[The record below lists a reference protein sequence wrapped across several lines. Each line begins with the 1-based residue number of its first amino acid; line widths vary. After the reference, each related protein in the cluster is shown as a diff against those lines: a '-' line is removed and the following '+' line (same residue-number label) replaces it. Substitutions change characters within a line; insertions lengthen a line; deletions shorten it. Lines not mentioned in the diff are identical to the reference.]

1 LSFIDYVTT
10 ELNNC
15 EKTFHSNEHNEQRT
29 TDNEQRTTNNEQ
41 RTTNNEQQ
49 ANEQRTTNNEQ
60 RTTNNEQQTTR
71 KTKDI
76 SMELHM
82 LSLTGRNRSRLWPL
96 SQAQA
101 IFGYFDGA
109 KSLIKQLITNKDI
122 ATKIMLLE
130 ILIIAA
136 IKSYLVNKIQYRI

>member
-41 RTTNNEQQ
+41 RTTNNERQ

-71 KTKDI
+71 KKKD
-76 SMELHM
+76 MEVWNY
-82 LSLTGRNRSRLWPL
+82 TCYPL
-96 SQAQA
+96 QGGIGVDCGLCRRPKQYL
-101 IFGYFDGA
+101 IF
-109 KSLIKQLITNKDI
+109 
-122 ATKIMLLE
+122 
-130 ILIIAA
+130 
-136 IKSYLVNKIQYRI
+136 